1 MIGQTLGHYR
11 IIEKIGDGGMGE
23 VFRARDDRLA
33 RDVALKIVRPAVS
46 SDQDRLRRFEQEARA
61 AAALS
66 HPNIVAIYDIGV
78 HDGSPFIVSELLE
91 GQTLRQRLFEGPLS
105 VKQVL
110 DYALQIV
117 QGLVAAH
124 DKHIVH
130 RDLKPENLFLTR
142 DGRAKILDFGIAKL
156 LPAEETQVRVSATMT
171 TQTKSGLV
179 LGTVAYMSPEQLR
192 AKAVD
197 HRSDIF
203 TFGAIL
209 YEMLTGQRAFRGET
223 NVDTITAVL
232 KDEPVEISE
241 IRPGVPAAFEPI
253 VAHCL
258 EKDPENRF
266 QTARDLAFAL
276 GTMSSVAGK
285 TAPVKVVPWRGR
297 KRLGWIVAALLLAGA
312 ATLVGSRLTSAEN
325 PVYQRLTFEQGTIYS
340 ARFTADGR
348 NIIYGASWNGRPVR
362 LYSTLSNSPLEHA
375 LDLSDAHL
383 LAVSRSNEIAVEL
396 HGNHGSRLE
405 FIDGTLA
412 RASVEGG
419 AAREILEGV
428 RWADWAPNADLA
440 VVHHVNGRSRLEF
453 PIGKV
458 LYETGGWISHA
469 RVSPRGDSIAFL
481 EHPALWDDRGT
492 VVVLA
497 LSGQKKTLT
506 GEWESEDG
514 LAWNAQGSEL
524 WFTAV
529 EQGYNRALRAV
540 NLSGHQRKILSVPG
554 GLTLQDVAIDGRV
567 LTTFDN
573 ERLAMETASKDGKGV
588 QDLSWYDWSIA
599 KEISRDGQSVLFE
612 ESSEPAGPHYAVA
625 MRRLDG
631 SAPVRLGDGSPGGLS
646 PDGKWAIAIFSG
658 APEHLVLLPIGA
670 GEPRNISAAGIDHLE
685 NGSARFMPDG
695 GRIIFSGSEVGHL
708 ARTYVLDISGG
719 TPRAI
724 TPEGVIATVSS
735 PDGKFVAG
743 LDSRSRI
750 GLYPV
755 DGGEPRSVPGLED
768 AGFTP
773 AQWSE
778 DGSAL
783 YVYRPGEIPLRLY
796 RVDIAN
802 GRQKLMREIGPARG
816 RSGVVSIGPIAI
828 TRDASQCVYSYYH
841 ALSVLYVISGLK

>member
-11 IIEKIGDGGMGE
+11 ILEKIGDGGMGE

-33 RDVALKIVRPAVS
+33 RDVAVKVVRPAAS

-66 HPNIVAIYDIGV
+66 HPNIVAIYDVGV
-78 HDGSPFIVSELLE
+78 HDGSPYIVSELLE
-91 GQTLRQRLFEGPLS
+91 GETLRERLFEGPLP
-105 VKQVL
+105 VKQAL
-110 DYALQIV
+110 DYALQTV

-130 RDLKPENLFLTR
+130 RDLKPENLFITR
-142 DGRAKILDFGIAKL
+142 DGRVKILDFGIAKL
-156 LPAEETQVRVSATMT
+156 LPSEETQIRVSATMT

-192 AKAVD
+192 GKAVD

-209 YEMLTGQRAFRGET
+209 YEMLAGQRAFRGET

-232 KDEPVEISE
+232 KDEPTEIHE
-241 IRPGVPAAFEPI
+241 IRPGVPPAFEPV

-266 QTARDLAFAL
+266 QSARDLAFAL
-276 GTMSSVAGK
+276 ATTSSVTGK
-285 TAPVKVVPWRGR
+285 TAPVKVMNRR
-297 KRLGWIVAALLLAGA
+297 RRARLAWILAAVFLVAAALL
-312 ATLVGSRLTSAEN
+312 VGSKLRSPEN
-325 PVYQRLTFEQGTIYS
+325 PVYRRLTFERGTIYS
-340 ARFTADGR
+340 ARFTPDAR
-348 NIIYGASWNGRPVR
+348 SVLYGASWNGGPLR
-362 LYSTLSNSPLEHA
+362 LYSTLSTSPLEHA

-405 FIDGTLA
+405 FVNGTLA

-419 AAREILEGV
+419 ATREILEGV
-428 RWADWAPNADLA
+428 RWADWAPNGELA

-458 LYETGGWISHA
+458 LYETDGWISHA
-469 RVSPRGDSIAFL
+469 RVSPQGDKIAFL

-492 VVVLA
+492 VAMVDLT
-497 LSGQKKTLT
+497 GQKKTLT
-506 GEWESEDG
+506 TEWGSEDG
-514 LAWNAQGSEL
+514 LAWNSKADEL

-529 EQGYNRALRAV
+529 EEGYNRALWAV
-540 NLSGHQRKILSVPG
+540 SLSGRQRKILSVPG
-554 GLTLQDVAIDGRV
+554 GLTLQDVAADGRV
-567 LTTFDN
+567 LITFDN
-573 ERLAMETASKDGKGV
+573 ERLAMETSSADGSAV
-588 QDLSWYDWSIA
+588 QDLSWYDWTIA
-599 KEISRDGQSVLFE
+599 KEISPDGQSVLFE

-625 MRRLDG
+625 MRKLDG
-631 SAPVRLGDGSPGGLS
+631 SAPVRLGDGSAGGLS
-646 PDGKWAIAIFSG
+646 PDGKWVVAIFTGS
-658 APEHLVLLPIGA
+658 PEHLVLLPTGA
-670 GEPRNISAAGIDHLE
+670 GEPREISASGVDHLE

-695 GRIIFSGSEVGHL
+695 KKIIFGGNQAGHST
-708 ARTYVLDISGG
+708 RTYLVPISGG
-719 TPRAI
+719 APRPI
-724 TPEGVIATVSS
+724 TPEGTIATIIS
-735 PDGKFVAG
+735 PGGDFVAG
-743 LDSRSRI
+743 FDSSMHI
-750 GLYPV
+750 SLYPV
-755 DGGEPRSVPGLED
+755 NGGSPRVIPGLEN
-768 AGFTP
+768 GFTP

-783 YVYRPGEIPLRLY
+783 YVYREGEIPLRLY
-796 RVDIAN
+796 RVEIAS
-802 GRQKLMREIGPARG
+802 GKQKVLREVGPARG
-816 RSGVVSIGPIAI
+816 RSGVVSIGPIAVN
-828 TRDASQCVYSYYH
+828 RDASKCVYSYYH